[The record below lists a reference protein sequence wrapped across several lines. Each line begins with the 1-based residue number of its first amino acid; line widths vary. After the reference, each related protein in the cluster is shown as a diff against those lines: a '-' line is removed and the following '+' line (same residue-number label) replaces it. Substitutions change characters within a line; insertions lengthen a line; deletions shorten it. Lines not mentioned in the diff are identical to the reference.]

1 MHMAATGATGLIV
14 KMWKGQEFSLVKE
27 KSLWSK
33 GLEAEEQEQPDP
45 TQE

>member
-1 MHMAATGATGLIV
+1 MTATGATRLTV
-14 KMWKGQEFSLVKE
+14 KMGKGQEFRPVEE
-27 KSLWSK
+27 KSPWSK